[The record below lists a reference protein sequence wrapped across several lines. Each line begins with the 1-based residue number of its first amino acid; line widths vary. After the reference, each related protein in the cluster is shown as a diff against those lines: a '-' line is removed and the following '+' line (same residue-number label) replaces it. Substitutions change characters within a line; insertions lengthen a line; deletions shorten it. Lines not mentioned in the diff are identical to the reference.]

1 VLVSDVRTMDERV
14 SGLLAH
20 PRFRATLLGIF
31 AGLALVLAAIG
42 IYGVLSQSVLQR
54 THEIGI
60 RMALGGE
67 RRTLLWLVVGQGTVL
82 ALAGVG
88 AGLLVAL
95 ALTRYLAGMLYGVRA
110 SDPLTFAAVSVL
122 LVTVALVASYVP
134 ARRASRVDPMVA
146 LRQE

>member
-1 VLVSDVRTMDERV
+1 MDERV

-20 PRFRATLLGIF
+20 PRFRAILLGVF
-31 AGLALVLAAIG
+31 AGLALLLAAIG
-42 IYGVLSQSVLQR
+42 IYGVLAQSVLQR

-60 RMALGGE
+60 RMALGAK
-67 RRTLLWLVVGQGTVL
+67 RRSLLWLVVGQGTVL

-88 AGLLVAL
+88 AGLVMAL

-110 SDPLTFAAVSVL
+110 SDPLTFAAVSAL

-134 ARRASRVDPMVA
+134 ARHASRVDPMVA
-146 LRQE
+146 LRHE